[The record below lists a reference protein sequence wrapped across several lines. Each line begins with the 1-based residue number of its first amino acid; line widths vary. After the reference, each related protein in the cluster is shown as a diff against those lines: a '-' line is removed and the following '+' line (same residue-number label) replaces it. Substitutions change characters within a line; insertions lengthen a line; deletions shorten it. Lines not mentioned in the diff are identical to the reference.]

1 MGKFHTVVGA
11 DREELHRVWSH
22 AQPLGSFQMVDL
34 GEVVL
39 FGGECLHRDVPHVLV
54 VWHRTLPV
62 HIATLALLQGEQLVE
77 PVAQLILRLKDDRNA
92 IVEGVDSDDNLATGI
107 PKKNISTM
115 MNGEVRWQTFNSS
128 FPKVQDLVSS
138 LRLMLKHFWRTM
150 ERFGGV
156 LARHFRSLSQYSRRA
171 GSVAVDPNRTNLKVF
186 DDNCAMMSTCDKLTI
201 SF

>member
-62 HIATLALLQGEQLVE
+62 HIAALALLQGEQLVE

-107 PKKNISTM
+107 PEKKPY
-115 MNGEVRWQTFNSS
+115 Q
-128 FPKVQDLVSS
+128 Q
-138 LRLMLKHFWRTM
+138 
-150 ERFGGV
+150 
-156 LARHFRSLSQYSRRA
+156 
-171 GSVAVDPNRTNLKVF
+171 
-186 DDNCAMMSTCDKLTI
+186 
-201 SF
+201 

>member
-77 PVAQLILRLKDDRNA
+77 PVAQLILRLKDYGNT
-92 IVEGVDSDDNLATGI
+92 IVEGVDSNDDLATGI
-107 PKKNISTM
+107 P
-115 MNGEVRWQTFNSS
+115 
-128 FPKVQDLVSS
+128 
-138 LRLMLKHFWRTM
+138 
-150 ERFGGV
+150 ER
-156 LARHFRSLSQYSRRA
+156 RPHQQ
-171 GSVAVDPNRTNLKVF
+171 
-186 DDNCAMMSTCDKLTI
+186 
-201 SF
+201 